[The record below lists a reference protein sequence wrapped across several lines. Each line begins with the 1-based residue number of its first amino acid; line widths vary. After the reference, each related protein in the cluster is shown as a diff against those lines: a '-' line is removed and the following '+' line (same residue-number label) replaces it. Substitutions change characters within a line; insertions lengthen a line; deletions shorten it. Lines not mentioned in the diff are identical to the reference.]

1 MKNEFLKFSSR
12 RILFS
17 AAMVSAL
24 LAGSPQMAFAEAN
37 DVQAVMQTSVVKGR
51 ILDST
56 GEPIIG
62 ASIIEK
68 GTTNG
73 TITDIDGNFSLSVSS
88 SKAIL
93 YNPQIQIS
101 AESETKRSIFREK
114 DKTKRSKKESA
125 QHSKSRNKSFVMTSV
140 SAL

>member
-1 MKNEFLKFSSR
+1 MFGMTLDTDRANGKNGGGVIVFNVW
-12 RILFS
+12 I
-17 AAMVSAL
+17 
-24 LAGSPQMAFAEAN
+24 
-37 DVQAVMQTSVVKGR
+37 
-51 ILDST
+51 
-56 GEPIIG
+56 
-62 ASIIEK
+62 
-68 GTTNG
+68 
-73 TITDIDGNFSLSVSS
+73 
-88 SKAIL
+88 

>member
-1 MKNEFLKFSSR
+1 MKFSKPL
-12 RILFS
+12 RIIRNLLLFFFIS
-17 AAMVSAL
+17 T
-24 LAGSPQMAFAEAN
+24 
-37 DVQAVMQTSVVKGR
+37 AVTVVVYSFMPVYVTP
-51 ILDST
+51 LM
-56 GEPIIG
+56 
-62 ASIIEK
+62 
-68 GTTNG
+68 
-73 TITDIDGNFSLSVSS
+73 
-88 SKAIL
+88 

>member
-1 MKNEFLKFSSR
+1 MNIHNMYIVFSEKSGYFCK
-12 RILFS
+12 IKIVL
-17 AAMVSAL
+17 
-24 LAGSPQMAFAEAN
+24 
-37 DVQAVMQTSVVKGR
+37 
-51 ILDST
+51 
-56 GEPIIG
+56 PIQNI
-62 ASIIEK
+62 AH
-68 GTTNG
+68 GT
-73 TITDIDGNFSLSVSS
+73 
-88 SKAIL
+88 